1 MLPLIGHVQKL
12 NNRWI
17 HHDMN
22 YIYIFKVHIIHIVL
36 QSLVVACQV
45 PEAKDLEQE
54 SEDSFVLAPT

>member
-1 MLPLIGHVQKL
+1 
-12 NNRWI
+12 
-17 HHDMN
+17 MN
-22 YIYIFKVHIIHIVL
+22 YIYIFKVHITHIVL